1 MVKMF
6 ACKSFNSNKNYD
18 VYLKLWTILTE
29 LTEMMLKIKKDY
41 YRMLLDK
48 LNDPHTSTKSY

>member
-18 VYLKLWTILTE
+18 AYLKLWTILTE

-41 YRMLLDK
+41 RMLLDK
-48 LNDPHTSTKSY
+48 LNDAHTSTKSY

>member
-6 ACKSFNSNKNYD
+6 ACKPFNSNKNYD
-18 VYLKLWTILTE
+18 AYLKLWTILTE